1 VAQDELPALLLDMPL
16 DSMHLHAYTAQ
27 QQEQRSHPEKPPSFE
42 NMCGRLYIPLVHIP
56 RPEFLPPEPR
66 KDMFPAEED
75 SRLNI
80 SATVTGAG
88 RSMPASMR
96 KIYTTQG
103 NLVLRKEGYGT
114 SVNFKV
120 CLLTS
125 ANNISIFTDKP
136 DTLPLKIIRGFE
148 TPTCFTRFFKAS
160 LSGMESRKPWKN
172 AFLPTKM
179 VSSQCTWPSS
189 LPT

>member
-1 VAQDELPALLLDMPL
+1 MSHKDKCLICFVAQDELPALLLDIPL

-80 SATVTGAG
+80 SATVTGTG

-120 CLLTS
+120 CLPKS
-125 ANNISIFTDKP
+125 ANKHLNVH
-136 DTLPLKIIRGFE
+136 RQ
-148 TPTCFTRFFKAS
+148 A
-160 LSGMESRKPWKN
+160 
-172 AFLPTKM
+172 
-179 VSSQCTWPSS
+179 
-189 LPT
+189 